1 MSDRVRC
8 PKCNGEKFSI
18 VNADTVRCAYCG
30 TVFKLPQK
38 EKIQQQTEQHHQQI
52 VVNITGQQQQVPLS
66 NKRKE
71 VHTGRS
77 CLKAIGV
84 FFIVLLIFVLLSL
97 ISLL

>member
-1 MSDRVRC
+1 MSEQVRC
-8 PKCNGEKFSI
+8 PKCKGEKFSI
-18 VNADTVRCAYCG
+18 VNTDTARCAYCG
-30 TVFKLPQK
+30 TVFQLPHK
-38 EKIQQQTEQHHQQI
+38 KREQQAEQPPQQI
-52 VVNITGQQQQVPLS
+52 VVNIIGQQQQVPPS

-77 CLKAIGV
+77 CLKAIGI

>member
-8 PKCNGEKFSI
+8 PKCKGEKISI
-18 VNADTVRCAYCG
+18 VNTDTARCAYCG
-30 TVFKLPQK
+30 SVFQLPHK
-38 EKIQQQTEQHHQQI
+38 EKERQQIEQPPQQI
-52 VVNITGQQQQVPLS
+52 VVNIIGQQQQVPPS